1 MASIVSRGSA
11 ATGYTLDTLL
21 LFRSHRFERDSNG
34 EEWGGRGKRDIP
46 TQQRGREVTQT
57 DRENT
62 KISLSI
68 QHLLFFFFL
77 FFFIN
82 RIFLLP
88 LFTLTRDGNG
98 IAAYFDHRALCIT
111 TSFKY
116 SMKNEIAR
124 TRFIIDLIF
133 DNVENCIENFTSV

>member
-1 MASIVSRGSA
+1 M
-11 ATGYTLDTLL
+11 
-21 LFRSHRFERDSNG
+21 
-34 EEWGGRGKRDIP
+34 
-46 TQQRGREVTQT
+46 GREGETRYPDPT
-57 DRENT
+57 TGTRGNSDRSRKYKNF
-62 KISLSI
+62 SI
-68 QHLLFFFFL
+68 DTTPVIFFFL

-124 TRFIIDLIF
+124 TRFIIDLIY
-133 DNVENCIENFTSV
+133 NVENCIENFTSV

>member
-68 QHLLFFFFL
+68 QHLLFFFFSFL
-77 FFFIN
+77 FYKPN
-82 RIFLLP
+82 IFTTS
-88 LFTLTRDGNG
+88 FYLTRDGNG

-124 TRFIIDLIF
+124 TRFIIDLIY
-133 DNVENCIENFTSV
+133 NVENCIENFTSV